1 MHAELAARRVYVHP
15 YRWTSLGLSL
25 LEAMHLGMPV
35 VALAAT
41 EAVEA
46 VPREAGVLSTN
57 PDELGA
63 AVGRFGSRAGS
74 VAPRTLRRALGW
86 PLVGQDR
93 CLVKRTD
100 LAVHHDPATAVGRG
114 PR

>member
-1 MHAELAARRVYVHP
+1 MSDRPANTRLSGVDGQRRRGSQVVRPSAAI
-15 YRWTSLGLSL
+15 
-25 LEAMHLGMPV
+25 
-35 VALAAT
+35 
-41 EAVEA
+41 
-46 VPREAGVLSTN
+46 
-57 PDELGA
+57 
-63 AVGRFGSRAGS
+63 GRFGARVGS